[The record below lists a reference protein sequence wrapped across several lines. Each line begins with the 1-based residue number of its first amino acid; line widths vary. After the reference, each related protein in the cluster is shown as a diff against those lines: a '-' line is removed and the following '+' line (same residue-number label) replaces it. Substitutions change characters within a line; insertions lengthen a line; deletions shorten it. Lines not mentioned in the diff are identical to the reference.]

1 MVSPLKDN
9 KGTVRYFI
17 GARVDVTALVE
28 DGKTMESFYQLLAS
42 DRPET
47 PAMDPL
53 ETRPKLKALRDFGEL
68 LNDEERGFMRGREVI
83 RVVDSRPSTPT
94 RRLSQSFTQRRFVGI
109 EERISQN
116 GLHSRYLGQL
126 PGVYQNYVLVRPYP
140 SLRITFTS
148 PSLRVPGLCQSKL
161 EDHIGGPEHI
171 RDSLMEALAQG
182 IGVTA
187 KVSWLTRV
195 SRPGTRSD
203 TPMVDD
209 GASIA
214 TADLDIIEGKA
225 RWIHC
230 TPLTGSDG
238 KVGVIMIVM
247 VDKQDAARSLS
258 SASGT
263 LAIGGPVGP
272 APPWARTKSPTSLHS
287 SRGSTYMPERW
298 QPRSAPLSDIT
309 NDLLPPEAEKIGD
322 SPPPRADS
330 KGVSRLYAD
339 YMREIRETQKKGDTF
354 DTRLR
359 SSEDQPS
366 FTGNLRSSED
376 QPSCMG
382 NMATA
387 VALKAVKGRG
397 KTKKIGGTF

>member
-1 MVSPLKDN
+1 
-9 KGTVRYFI
+9 
-17 GARVDVTALVE
+17 
-28 DGKTMESFYQLLAS
+28 
-42 DRPET
+42 
-47 PAMDPL
+47 
-53 ETRPKLKALRDFGEL
+53 
-68 LNDEERGFMRGREVI
+68 
-83 RVVDSRPSTPT
+83 
-94 RRLSQSFTQRRFVGI
+94 
-109 EERISQN
+109 
-116 GLHSRYLGQL
+116 
-126 PGVYQNYVLVRPYP
+126 
-140 SLRITFTS
+140 
-148 PSLRVPGLCQSKL
+148 
-161 EDHIGGPEHI
+161 
-171 RDSLMEALAQG
+171 MEALAQG

-195 SRPGTRSD
+195 GTRSD
-203 TPMVDD
+203 TPIIDD

-272 APPWARTKSPTSLHS
+272 APPWAGMRSHQSLHS
-287 SRGSTYMPERW
+287 SRGSTPLPERW
-298 QPRSAPLSDIT
+298 QPRSTPFSDIT
-309 NDLLPPEAEKIGD
+309 HTLIPPVDEKTGD
-322 SPPPRADS
+322 SPPPRADP
-330 KGVSRLYAD
+330 KGVSKLYAD
-339 YMREIRETQKKGDTF
+339 YMREIRETQKKGGSF
-354 DTRLR
+354 DARLR
-359 SSEDQPS
+359 SSEDQPA
-366 FTGNLRSSED
+366 G
-376 QPSCMG
+376 MG